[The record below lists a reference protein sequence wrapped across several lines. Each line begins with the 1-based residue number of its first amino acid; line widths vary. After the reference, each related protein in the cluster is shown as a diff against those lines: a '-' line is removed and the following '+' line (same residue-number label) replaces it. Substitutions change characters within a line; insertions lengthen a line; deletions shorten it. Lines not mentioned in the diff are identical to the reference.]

1 MARGKC
7 GKIIIRDE
15 LSAKILLARLVWRD
29 KGQFRTYECNIC
41 YGQVWHVTSQEQK
54 TEKKT
59 GKRDPQS
66 IDEEPSLAI
75 G

>member
-7 GKIIIRDE
+7 GKIILRDE
-15 LSAKILLARLVWRD
+15 LSAKILLARLVWKD
-29 KGQFRTYECNIC
+29 TGAFRAYECNIC
-41 YGQVWHVTSQEQK
+41 RKGVWHVTSQKQR
-54 TEKKT
+54 TEKRT

-66 IDEEPSLAI
+66 IDGESSLAI